1 MTPELIYLVWSAVLT
16 FVLML
21 IAVSGATLQVGLPTL
36 AGNREGMPEMTN
48 WAGRAERAHS
58 NMLESLVL
66 FAILVLV
73 AQAAGVRNA
82 MTSARR
88 ATFLLGSRG
97 PRRALYR
104 RHPVGAHG
112 SVGRVRGRAHLDR
125 VATRE
130 VERSRSLRSRDDVV
144 RLEWWHPAACD
155 LAVVRQATD
164 RARAGR

>member
-36 AGNREGMPEMTN
+36 AGNREDMPDMTS

-58 NMLESLVL
+58 NMLENLVL

-82 MTSARR
+82 MT
-88 ATFLLGSRG
+88 LLG
-97 PRRALYR
+97 AQLFFW
-104 RHPVGAHG
+104 
-112 SVGRVRGRAHLDR
+112 GRVGHAVLYIAGIPWARTA
-125 VATRE
+125 AW
-130 VERSRSLRSRDDVV
+130 VV
-144 RLEWWHPAACD
+144 S
-155 LAVVRQATD
+155 VVGLILIAWQLVR
-164 RARAGR
+164 